1 MKKFIAGMLIIAA
14 SALFLSADVYIK
26 SNSHTDAMSMMGQT
40 TPATDTVSELWIGD
54 NALAMVSQD
63 GRTVIDLAKNT
74 FAMINMAE
82 KSYVETAL
90 PVDFAKLLPAEMAS
104 MADVRHVGDR
114 EPTGE
119 TKKVG
124 SWNCQGYD
132 MTMTVMGMPMK
143 TKIWASTEVAFDWAK
158 FSERFMPAMTKGMMR
173 LDASVKEMMKI
184 KGYQIASEVN
194 AEMMGAKIHSTTTV
208 AEISMKAAP
217 AGIYGIPA
225 GFTKKATLVWTT
237 SRNGKISFLCV
248 SSQAPERMFRRPFPP
263 RPNQNLFNHFPIS
276 RPIADPAWPAGR
288 REGRIRRSRI
298 SGRIGV

>member
-82 KSYVETAL
+82 KSYVETPL

-104 MADVRHVGDR
+104 MSGMFVMSATVN
-114 EPTGE
+114 PTGE

-124 SWNCQGYD
+124 QWNCQGYD
-132 MTMTVMGMPMK
+132 MTITVMGMPMK

-173 LDASVKEMMKI
+173 LDDASVKEMMKI

-225 GFTKKATLVWTT
+225 GFTKKATLSMDDVQK
-237 SRNGKISFLCV
+237 R
-248 SSQAPERMFRRPFPP
+248 
-263 RPNQNLFNHFPIS
+263 
-276 RPIADPAWPAGR
+276 
-288 REGRIRRSRI
+288 
-298 SGRIGV
+298 